1 MTNSLKALV
10 DPQSVAVVGAS
21 ADVTRIGGRVL
32 DYLIRGGFK
41 GPLIPVNPNRSEVQ
55 GLAAAP
61 SIDALPSPVD
71 AAILAVGAEATPAA
85 VEACAARGVKG
96 CVIFSA
102 GFAETGAE
110 GRALENRLQEI
121 AARTGIRL
129 IGPNCLGV
137 FNSFSGF
144 YGCFSNTLD
153 RVFPEPGPLSIV
165 SQSGAVGS
173 HIYWLTQDR
182 GLGLRYWISTGNEC
196 DVDAAECVAFAADD
210 PETRVIALYLE
221 GARNGPRLIAALR
234 KAAAL
239 RKPVVALKVGR
250 SAVGAI
256 AAASHTASLAGG
268 DAVYD
273 AVFRATGVY
282 RAASLEE
289 LVDVAEAA
297 AQGRFPK
304 GPRLGVVTISG
315 GGGIMVADEAD
326 AVGLT
331 LPEMPADA
339 QADLKAV
346 LPFSAP
352 RNPVDITAQAFNDLD
367 LFGRYLD
374 RIVGCGAYDAVIA
387 FFTTVAGS
395 PSMAPKLIEALGRV
409 RKGHPDFPIVIS
421 MLADAA
427 LTRRYADQGYAT
439 IADPGRAARA
449 VAALWRLAQGANAA
463 PPAVAPAPLASG
475 TYSEVRSRAV
485 LAAAG
490 IPVVEEGLA
499 TDAEAAVAAWR
510 AAGRPVAMKIAAASI
525 AHKSDIG
532 GVALGVDGAEHVR
545 ATFAR
550 LMATGA
556 RHAAGGAVEGV
567 LVSPMVAGAVE
578 TIVGVYRDPVFGPV
592 VMFGLGGVFVEVM
605 KDVAFRLAPFD
616 EAEAAAMIRDTRGFA
631 LLDGA
636 RGRPKADVRALA
648 KALAAVSR
656 FAAAAGD
663 SLDSLDINPL
673 AVLPEGQGVLA
684 LDALIVPARSS
695 SGRRPD

>member
-1 MTNSLKALV
+1 
-10 DPQSVAVVGAS
+10 
-21 ADVTRIGGRVL
+21 
-32 DYLIRGGFK
+32 
-41 GPLIPVNPNRSEVQ
+41 
-55 GLAAAP
+55 
-61 SIDALPSPVD
+61 
-71 AAILAVGAEATPAA
+71 
-85 VEACAARGVKG
+85 VKG
-96 CVIFSA
+96 CVIFSS

-110 GRALENRLQEI
+110 GRAIEDRLRET
-121 AARTGIRL
+121 AARTGIRI

-153 RVFPEPGPLSIV
+153 RVFPQAGPLSII

-173 HIYWLTQDR
+173 HIYWLTRDR
-182 GLGLRYWISTGNEC
+182 GLGLRYWVSTGNEC
-196 DVDAAECVAFAADD
+196 DVDAAECVSFAAED
-210 PETRVIALYLE
+210 PGTKVIALYLE
-221 GARNGPRLIAALR
+221 GARNGQRLVSALR
-234 KAAAL
+234 RAAAL
-239 RKPVVALKVGR
+239 KKPVIALKVGR
-250 SAVGAI
+250 SEVGAI

-273 AVFRATGVY
+273 AVFRACGVY
-282 RAASLEE
+282 RASSLEE
-289 LVDVAEAA
+289 LVDVAEVA

-346 LPFSAP
+346 LPFSSP

-395 PSMAPKLIEALGRV
+395 PTMAPKLIEALGKV
-409 RKGHPDFPIVIS
+409 RESHPDFPIIIS

-439 IADPGRAARA
+439 IADPGRATRA
-449 VAALWRLAQGANAA
+449 VAALWQLAQGMA
-463 PPAVAPAPLASG
+463 PVPDAVPPSPVPAG
-475 TYSEVRSRAV
+475 EYDEVRSRALLSTV
-485 LAAAG
+485 G
-490 IPVVEEGLA
+490 IPVVQGRVA
-499 TDAEAAVAAWR
+499 TSAGGAVEAWR
-510 AAGRPVAMKIAAASI
+510 AAGQPVAMKVAAAAI

-532 GVALGVDGAEHVR
+532 GVALGVDGEAAVREH
-545 ATFAR
+545 FER
-550 LMATGA
+550 LLAAGK
-556 RHAAGGAVEGV
+556 RHAKGSAVDGV
-567 LVSPMVAGAVE
+567 LISPMVTGAVE
-578 TIVGVYRDPVFGPV
+578 TIVGVNRDPVFGPV
-592 VMFGLGGVFVEVM
+592 VMFGLGGIFVEVM

-616 EAEAAAMIRDTRGFA
+616 EATAEAMIREIKGFPM
-631 LLDGA
+631 LDGV
-636 RGRPKADVRALA
+636 RGRPRADVGALA
-648 KALAAVSR
+648 KALADVSR

-663 SLDSLDINPL
+663 SLESLDINPL
-673 AVLPEGQGVLA
+673 AVLPVGEGVLA
-684 LDALIVPARSS
+684 LDALVVPAR
-695 SGRRPD
+695 R